1 MCGGFVSHE
10 LETQAGPSRIL
21 LEISLLEHN
30 RLEGENEGRMQ
41 NNADTSCG
49 DRDRERGGERPD
61 GTTPWVPFLSPTPF
75 MLFLQNGRQW

>member
-10 LETQAGPSRIL
+10 LETQAGPSRLL

-30 RLEGENEGRMQ
+30 RLEGENEDRMQ

-49 DRDRERGGERPD
+49 DREREREERD
-61 GTTPWVPFLSPTPF
+61 LMALTLGFHS
-75 MLFLQNGRQW
+75 